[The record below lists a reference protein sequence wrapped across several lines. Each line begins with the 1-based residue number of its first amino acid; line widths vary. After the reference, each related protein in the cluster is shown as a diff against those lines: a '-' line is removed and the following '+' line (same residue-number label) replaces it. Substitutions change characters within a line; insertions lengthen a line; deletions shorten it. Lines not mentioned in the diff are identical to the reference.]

1 MEAPNTPNP
10 ALVRRISGHG
20 KDLVP
25 SLLWKRNARCP
36 RGRDP
41 SSNVLASRKHLAG
54 LPPLFFPLA
63 TQMALLDSSDNERLV
78 VDKGVA
84 ERIGLFNNA
93 AEGENIGSSL
103 GTDMDTGKSIL

>member
-1 MEAPNTPNP
+1 
-10 ALVRRISGHG
+10 
-20 KDLVP
+20 
-25 SLLWKRNARCP
+25 
-36 RGRDP
+36 
-41 SSNVLASRKHLAG
+41 
-54 LPPLFFPLA
+54 
-63 TQMALLDSSDNERLV
+63 MALLDSSDNERLV